1 MSTILQVF
9 VYRPRPGKLQ
19 SFMKNVARGSKI
31 VNRDGGKVRQ
41 WNTATGGEPGTIA
54 IGIET
59 ANYKA
64 FGEYS
69 AKLEADPEWRAFL
82 AELESDREPA
92 ADLVS
97 SALYEE
103 QPLN

>member
-19 SFMKNVARGSKI
+19 SFMKNVARGSRI

-59 ANYKA
+59 ANYKT
-64 FGEYS
+64 FGEYA
-69 AKLEADPEWRAFL
+69 AKLEGDPEWRAFL
-82 AELESDREPA
+82 AELEGDSEPA

-97 SALYEE
+97 SAMYVE
-103 QPLN
+103 QPVN

>member
-1 MSTILQVF
+1 MSTVLQVF
-9 VYRPRPGKLQ
+9 TYRPRPGQLAR
-19 SFMKNVARGSKI
+19 FMKDVTRGTKI
-31 VNRDGGKVRQ
+31 VSRDGGKVRL
-41 WNTATGGEPGTIA
+41 WSTASGGEPGTIA

-59 ANYKA
+59 SNYKA

-82 AELESDREPA
+82 AELEGNREVA

-97 SALYEE
+97 SAMYVE
-103 QPLN
+103 QSIA

>member
-1 MSTILQVF
+1 
-9 VYRPRPGKLQ
+9 
-19 SFMKNVARGSKI
+19 MKDVVRGTRI
-31 VNRDGGKVRQ
+31 VTRDGGKLRQ

-54 IGIET
+54 LGIET

-82 AELESDREPA
+82 AELQGEREPA
-92 ADLVS
+92 ADLIS
-97 SALYEE
+97 STMYVE
-103 QPLN
+103 QPVG